1 MDYERFYTE
10 ITSYR
15 QHEVM
20 LIGIAFLEV
29 LLLALKCNELP
40 TILLAAE
47 ILRCSVQNAWI
58 SLLLA
63 QESVC
68 HVIFRFRNI

>member
-1 MDYERFYTE
+1 MDG
-10 ITSYR
+10 
-15 QHEVM
+15 M

-29 LLLALKCNELP
+29 LLLPLKWNELP
-40 TILLAAE
+40 TIPLAAE
-47 ILRCSVQNAWI
+47 ILRHSVQNAWI

-68 HVIFRFRNI
+68 HVIFGFRNT